1 MILPNFKDFPKSGR
15 VIGIDWGARRTGIAI
30 TDESREFVFVRPVV
44 VALNSDDLVEKITQI
59 INSEKVSG
67 VVVGLPLRMEGTES
81 DTTQNVRAFV
91 SALEKHLNV
100 PICMLDETLS
110 SASAQESMGRVRV
123 RDIKQNLDSESARVI
138 LENALSIIKRF
149 VFVE

>member
-44 VALNSDDLVEKITQI
+44 VALNSDDLVEKITWI
-59 INSEKVSG
+59 INSENVSG
-67 VVVGLPLRMEGTES
+67 VVVGLPLRMDGTES

-91 SALEKHLNV
+91 NMLEKNLGV

-123 RDIKQNLDSESARVI
+123 RDIKQKLDSESARVI
-138 LENALSIIKRF
+138 LENALSIIKRQ
-149 VFVE
+149 

>member
-1 MILPNFKDFPKSGR
+1 MILPNFKDFPKSGP

-44 VALNSDDLVEKITQI
+44 VALNSDDLVEKITRI
-59 INSEKVSG
+59 INSENVSG
-67 VVVGLPLRMEGTES
+67 VVVGLPLRMDGTES

-91 SALEKHLNV
+91 SALEKHLGVV

-110 SASAQESMGRVRV
+110 SASAQEDMGRVRRV
-123 RDIKQNLDSESARVI
+123 DIKQKLDSESARVI
-138 LENALSIIKRF
+138 LENALSIIKRQ
-149 VFVE
+149 

>member
-59 INSEKVSG
+59 INSENVSG
-67 VVVGLPLRMEGTES
+67 VVVGLPLRMDGTES

-110 SASAQESMGRVRV
+110 SASAQEDMGRVRRV
-123 RDIKQNLDSESARVI
+123 DIKQKLDSESARVI
-138 LENALSIIKRF
+138 LENALSIIKRQ
-149 VFVE
+149 

>member
-44 VALNSDDLVEKITQI
+44 VALNSDDLVEKITRI
-59 INSEKVSG
+59 INSENVSG
-67 VVVGLPLRMEGTES
+67 VVVGLPLRMDGTES

-91 SALEKHLNV
+91 SALEKNLGV

-110 SASAQESMGRVRV
+110 SASAQEDMGRLRRV
-123 RDIKQNLDSESARVI
+123 DIKQKLDSESARVI
-138 LENALSIIKRF
+138 LENALSIIKRQ
-149 VFVE
+149 